1 MPRVKEGYTLRR
13 RRKRLLKLAKGFRG
27 PRGNLYRIAREA
39 VDRALNYAY
48 RDRRARKRDFRRLWI
63 ARINAAARSNDMS
76 YSRLISGLAKANVAI
91 DRKILS
97 DMAINDPGS
106 FTRLALLPGKLII
119 SRCAILSCTP

>member
-1 MPRVKEGYTLRR
+1 MPRVKRGYTLRR

-76 YSRLISGLAKANVAI
+76 YSRLIAGLAKANVVI

-106 FTRLALLPGKLII
+106 FTRLT
-119 SRCAILSCTP
+119 AIAREN

>member
-1 MPRVKEGYTLRR
+1 MPRVKRGYTLRR

-76 YSRLISGLAKANVAI
+76 YSRLISGLSKANIAI

-97 DMAINDPGS
+97 DMAINDPGT
-106 FTRLALLPGKLII
+106 FTRLA
-119 SRCAILSCTP
+119 AIARGN

>member
-1 MPRVKEGYTLRR
+1 MPRVKRGYTLRR

-63 ARINAAARSNDMS
+63 TRINAAARNNDIS
-76 YSRLISGLAKANVAI
+76 YSRLIAGLAKANVAI
-91 DRKILS
+91 DRKILA
-97 DMAINDPGS
+97 DMAINDPGA
-106 FTRLALLPGKLII
+106 FTQLA
-119 SRCAILSCTP
+119 AIAREN

>member
-1 MPRVKEGYTLRR
+1 MPRVKRGYTLRR

-76 YSRLISGLAKANVAI
+76 YSRLISGLAKANIAL

-106 FTRLALLPGKLII
+106 FTRLA
-119 SRCAILSCTP
+119 AIARGN

>member
-1 MPRVKEGYTLRR
+1 MPRVKRGYTLRR

-48 RDRRARKRDFRRLWI
+48 RDRRVRKRDFRRLWI
-63 ARINAAARSNDMS
+63 TRINAAARLNDMS
-76 YSRLISGLAKANVAI
+76 YSRLIAGLTKANVAI

-97 DMAINDPGS
+97 EIALNDPGT
-106 FTRLALLPGKLII
+106 FTQLT
-119 SRCAILSCTP
+119 AIAKEN

>member
-1 MPRVKEGYTLRR
+1 MPRVKRGYTLRR

-106 FTRLALLPGKLII
+106 FTRLA
-119 SRCAILSCTP
+119 AIARGN

>member
-1 MPRVKEGYTLRR
+1 MPRVKRGYTLRR

-76 YSRLISGLAKANVAI
+76 YSRLISGLAKANIAL

-97 DMAINDPGS
+97 DIAINDPGS
-106 FTRLALLPGKLII
+106 FTRLA
-119 SRCAILSCTP
+119 AIARGN

>member
-1 MPRVKEGYTLRR
+1 MPRVKRGYTLRR

-39 VDRALNYAY
+39 VDRALNFAY
-48 RDRRARKRDFRRLWI
+48 RDRRVRKRDFRRLWI
-63 ARINAAARSNDMS
+63 TRINAAARINDIS
-76 YSRLISGLAKANVAI
+76 YSRLIAGLTKANVAI

-106 FTRLALLPGKLII
+106 FTQLT
-119 SRCAILSCTP
+119 AIAKEN

>member
-1 MPRVKEGYTLRR
+1 MPRVKRGYTLRR

-39 VDRALNYAY
+39 VDRALNFAY
-48 RDRRARKRDFRRLWI
+48 RDRRVRKRDFRRLWI
-63 ARINAAARSNDMS
+63 TRINAAARSNDIS
-76 YSRLISGLAKANVAI
+76 YSRLIAGLTKANIAI

-106 FTRLALLPGKLII
+106 FTQLA
-119 SRCAILSCTP
+119 AIAREN

>member
-1 MPRVKEGYTLRR
+1 MPRVKRGYTLRR

-39 VDRALNYAY
+39 VDRALNYAF

-63 ARINAAARSNDMS
+63 ARINAAARLNDTN
-76 YSRLISGLAKANVAI
+76 YSRLIAGLAKANVAI

-97 DMAINDPGS
+97 DMAVSDPGA
-106 FTRLALLPGKLII
+106 FTRLA
-119 SRCAILSCTP
+119 AIAREG

>member
-1 MPRVKEGYTLRR
+1 MPRVKRGYTLRR

-63 ARINAAARSNDMS
+63 TRINAAARNNDIS

-91 DRKILS
+91 DRKILA
-97 DMAINDPGS
+97 DMAINDPGA
-106 FTRLALLPGKLII
+106 FTQLA
-119 SRCAILSCTP
+119 AIAREN

>member
-1 MPRVKEGYTLRR
+1 MPRVKRGYTLRR

-48 RDRRARKRDFRRLWI
+48 RDRHARKRDFRRLWI

-76 YSRLISGLAKANVAI
+76 YSRLISGLAKAKVAI

-106 FTRLALLPGKLII
+106 FTRLA
-119 SRCAILSCTP
+119 AIARGN

>member
-1 MPRVKEGYTLRR
+1 MPRVKRGYTLRR

-63 ARINAAARSNDMS
+63 ARINAAARLNDMS
-76 YSRLISGLAKANVAI
+76 YSRLIAGLAKASIAL

-97 DMAINDPGS
+97 DMAVNDPGA
-106 FTRLALLPGKLII
+106 FTRLA
-119 SRCAILSCTP
+119 AIAREN

>member
-1 MPRVKEGYTLRR
+1 MPRVKRGYTLRR

-63 ARINAAARSNDMS
+63 ARINAAARLNDMS
-76 YSRLISGLAKANVAI
+76 YSRLIAGLAKASIAL

-97 DMAINDPGS
+97 DMAVNDPGA
-106 FTRLALLPGKLII
+106 FTRLV
-119 SRCAILSCTP
+119 AIAREN

>member
-1 MPRVKEGYTLRR
+1 MPRVKRGYTLRR

-39 VDRALNYAY
+39 VDRALNFAY
-48 RDRRARKRDFRRLWI
+48 RDRRVRKRDFRRLWI
-63 ARINAAARSNDMS
+63 TRINAAARINDIS
-76 YSRLISGLAKANVAI
+76 YSRLIAGLTKANVAI

-106 FTRLALLPGKLII
+106 FTQLA
-119 SRCAILSCTP
+119 AIAKEN

>member
-1 MPRVKEGYTLRR
+1 MPRVKRGYTLRR

-63 ARINAAARSNDMS
+63 ARINAAARINDMS

-97 DMAINDPGS
+97 DMAISDPGS
-106 FTRLALLPGKLII
+106 FTQLA
-119 SRCAILSCTP
+119 AIARGN